1 MKSAYLKDSK
11 KMFKNN
17 IGRFCSIVLIIMLG
31 TSFFIGMNAI
41 SPEMK
46 KTAEKYMKD
55 KNIYDY
61 ALESNLGYKKED
73 VKKFE
78 DIKNIE
84 KAQGVYSYDALASFD
99 QKDIVVRV
107 SSDQK
112 DIVVRVSSMNS
123 DIKMNEN
130 YIEDG
135 RKIEKDNECYIS
147 TRLKQMYN
155 YDIGKKI
162 KVYRKDKDNINDAL
176 KITEFEI
183 VGIVK
188 NPIYL
193 STFYGTTQ
201 LLTGE
206 LNSFLFVKEEA
217 FKMKDYTTVYLKS
230 DIDENIKRFS
240 SKYKK
245 ENKKILKDIEKVNK
259 NIAKS
264 KFDKII
270 NDNSKKIA
278 EAEGKIKSVEDSI
291 NEKYLILKNS
301 QLQINKAITSISYYV
316 AKYYK
321 SENIYNRYKEKEV
334 NLSNLYT
341 NISNLSGE
349 KHRLETRNEELKKHL
364 NVLKTEINDI
374 QNGVEKNL
382 YEIYNLEDES
392 NKFVDLSKKNYQ
404 LNNEYIQK
412 NTQYQNLNAEYESN
426 KQKLQDTNKK
436 LENFE
441 EQKIRLQ
448 NELYV
453 SFDSLQDLIDNIG
466 DNNLKY
472 QFSQVRSGKEELNK
486 AKTEFTNQNID
497 EKIKNA
503 KKEIDDKKEE
513 LNKFKYVIATTPLY
527 ESSGFKAL
535 KEDIAKMSLMGKIF
549 PVVFFIVATLV
560 TITTITRMIEEDRK
574 NIGVFKALGYRKEI
588 IVRRYLIYS
597 LLAGLIGVLL
607 GTIIGSLV
615 ILDVLYVSY
624 GDMYDLPEL
633 SNKFNLF
640 YIMISFIVSLLSTVL
655 VTWIVTIKALKEK
668 TADLLR
674 PQIGTTGKEI
684 LLEKIPFLWNK
695 CSFLYKICF
704 RNIFRYKKRLF
715 MTLIGIAGCTALIYA
730 GLGLQ
735 SAVNSIGNIQFSKVR
750 PVDIEVYLNGELEP
764 KEVEELEK
772 DIRQK
777 QHIKETTPVR
787 QQSITAKAN
796 NYSKDVF
803 YIAVSSKEIGKYM
816 NLKNRKTS
824 ETIKLDD
831 EGVILTEKLAILLDV
846 QVGDKITVNDG
857 GADATLKVTGIT
869 ENYLY
874 NYIFFTPD
882 VYERIYGKEIKYNEV
897 FVNTSKE
904 LTEKEEIELSDK
916 LKENDKIASMSFR
929 DNLEKEFKT
938 SLSGLMII
946 VILFIGCASLLSFT
960 VLVNL
965 NNINIEERKRELS
978 TIKLLGFYEK
988 ELESYVFRENIILT
1002 ILGTLLGLIL
1012 GMGILGVIIQAAE
1025 VETIFLVKD
1034 INYINLVVSIVITIL
1049 FTLIT
1054 NFAMRKKIKNIDMI
1068 DSLKSIE

>member
-61 ALESNLGYKKED
+61 AIESNLGYKKED
-73 VKKFE
+73 VKKFK
-78 DIKNIE
+78 DNKNIV
-84 KAQGVYSYDALASFD
+84 KAQGVFSYDALASFE

-107 SSDQK
+107 SSLNPDVK
-112 DIVVRVSSMNS
+112 I
-123 DIKMNEN
+123 NET

-135 RKIEKDNECYIS
+135 RKIKKENECYIS

-155 YDIGKKI
+155 YDIGDKI
-162 KVYRKDKDNINDAL
+162 KVYRKDDDNINDVL

-188 NPIYL
+188 SPIYL
-193 STFYGTTQ
+193 STFYGTTP

-206 LNSFLFVKEEA
+206 LNSFLFVKEDA
-217 FKMKDYTTVYLKS
+217 FKIEDYTTIYLKS
-230 DIDENIKRFS
+230 NIDDNILKFS
-240 SKYKK
+240 NKYKK
-245 ENKKILKDIEKVNK
+245 ENKKILKDIKKINEDITK
-259 NIAKS
+259 A
-264 KFDKII
+264 KFDKIVKE
-270 NDNSKKIA
+270 NSEKIA
-278 EAEGKIKSVEDSI
+278 ETEKNIKGVEDSLK
-291 NEKYLILKNS
+291 EKYSIIQNN
-301 QLQINKAITSISYYV
+301 QLQINKSITSISYYI
-316 AKYYK
+316 AKYYE
-321 SENIYNRYKEKEV
+321 SENIYNKYKEKEEL
-334 NLSNLYT
+334 LSNLYN
-341 NISNLSGE
+341 NISNLNEE
-349 KHRLETRNEELKKHL
+349 KLTLETKNEELQKQL
-364 NVLKTEINDI
+364 NDLKSEINDI

-392 NKFVDLSKKNYQ
+392 NKFVDLSKKNYE
-404 LNNEYIQK
+404 LNNEYNQK
-412 NTQYQNLNAEYESN
+412 NTKYQTLNEGFEVN
-426 KQKLQDTNKK
+426 KQKLQEISKK
-436 LENFE
+436 LEEFE
-441 EQKIRLQ
+441 GQKNTTQ
-448 NELYV
+448 NELYA
-453 SFDSLQDLIDNIG
+453 SFDSLEDLIDNIK
-466 DNNLKY
+466 DEKIKNQYNQIK
-472 QFSQVRSGKEELNK
+472 QGKEELIKIKN
-486 AKTEFTNQNID
+486 ELNNQNIE

-503 KKEIDDKKEE
+503 KKEIDDKKDEI
-513 LNKFKYVIATTPLY
+513 NSFKYVTATTPLY

-574 NIGVFKALGYRKEI
+574 NIGVFKALGYSKKI
-588 IVRRYLIYS
+588 IIIRYLVYS
-597 LLAGLIGVLL
+597 LLAALIGTLL
-607 GTIIGSLV
+607 GTIVGSLV

-633 SNKFNLF
+633 SNKFNMF
-640 YIMISFIVSLLSTVL
+640 YISISLLVSLLSTVF
-655 VTWIVTIKALKEK
+655 VTWIVTLKALKEK

-674 PQIGTTGKEI
+674 PQIGTKGKVI
-684 LLEKIPFLWNK
+684 LLERFPFIWNRF
-695 CSFLYKICF
+695 SFLYKICF

-735 SAVNSIGNIQFSKVR
+735 SAVTSIGNIQFSKVR
-750 PVDIEVYLNGELEP
+750 PVSIEVYINGELEQ

-772 DIRQK
+772 DIRLK
-777 QHIKETTPVR
+777 PHIKETTPVR

-803 YIAVSSKEIGKYM
+803 YIAVSSKEIEKYM
-816 NLKNRKTS
+816 NLKNRKTQK
-824 ETIKLDD
+824 TIKLDD
-831 EGVILTEKLAILLDV
+831 EGVVLTEKLSVLLDV
-846 QVGDKITVNDG
+846 QVGDKITVKDG
-857 GADATLKVTGIT
+857 GIDATLKVTGIT

-874 NYIFFTPD
+874 NYIFFTPN
-882 VYERIYGKEIKYNEV
+882 VYERIYGKKIKYNEV
-897 FVNTSKE
+897 FVNTSEE
-904 LTEKEEIELSDK
+904 LSEQEEIELSDK
-916 LKENDKIASMSFR
+916 IKENDKIASMSFR

-938 SLSGLMII
+938 SLSSLMII

-1002 ILGTLLGLIL
+1002 ILGSILGLLL

-1034 INYINLVVSIVITIL
+1034 INYINLAVSVLITVI

>member
-107 SSDQK
+107 SSL
-112 DIVVRVSSMNS
+112 NS

-162 KVYRKDKDNINDAL
+162 KVYRKDKENINDAL
-176 KITEFEI
+176 RITEFKI

-188 NPIYL
+188 SPIYL

-240 SKYKK
+240 GKYKK

-264 KFDKII
+264 KFDKIV
-270 NDNSKKIA
+270 NENSEKIVD
-278 EAEGKIKSVEDSI
+278 AEGKIKSVEESV
-291 NEKYLILKNS
+291 NEKYSILQNN
-301 QLQINKAITSISYYV
+301 QLQINKSISDISYYV

-334 NLSNLYT
+334 NLSDLYN

-349 KHRLETRNEELKKHL
+349 KRRLETRNEELKKHL
-364 NVLKTEINDI
+364 NVLKNEINDI

-426 KQKLQDTNKK
+426 EKKLQETNKK
-436 LENFE
+436 LEDFE
-441 EQKIRLQ
+441 EQKNKLQ

-453 SFDSLQDLIDNIG
+453 SFESLQDLIDNIG

-472 QFSQVRSGKEELNK
+472 QFGQVRSGKEKLNK
-486 AKTEFTNQNID
+486 AKTELTNQNID

-503 KKEIDDKKEE
+503 KKEINDKKEE

-597 LLAGLIGVLL
+597 LLAGLTGALL

-750 PVDIEVYLNGELEP
+750 PVSIEVYLNGEFEP
-764 KEVEELEK
+764 KEAEEIEK
-772 DIRQK
+772 DIKQK
-777 QHIKETTPVR
+777 QNIKETTPVR

-846 QVGDKITVNDG
+846 QVDDKITVKDG
-857 GADATLKVTGIT
+857 GVDATLKVTGIT

-874 NYIFFTPD
+874 NYIFFTPN

-904 LTEKEEIELSDK
+904 LTEKEEIDLSDK